1 MRRKFD
7 PSKKEFLDSKERLQT
22 FPPDKILSRLPLA
35 PGQYV
40 ADIGCGT
47 GYFSLPLAD
56 LLTKGKVYA
65 LDISE
70 DMLAKLRSKLEES
83 PHKNIVLM
91 KSGEDEI
98 PLKAGSLDGV
108 LMVCVL
114 HEAAEDRGAFLSKV
128 FNLLKPGGWLA
139 VVEWFK
145 KEMPVGPPLKE
156 RIDLNEALAL
166 APEKGVKL
174 VKHETLSEKHY
185 FILWQKVQEG
195 K

>member
-7 PSKKEFLDSKERLQT
+7 PSKKDFLDSAERLQT
-22 FPPDKILSRLPLA
+22 FPPDKILSRLPLS
-35 PGQYV
+35 PEQHV

-56 LLTKGKVYA
+56 RLTKGKVYA

-70 DMLAKLRSKLEES
+70 DMLSRLRSKLEKS
-83 PHKNIVLM
+83 PHGNIVLI

-98 PLKAGSLDGV
+98 PLKTGSLDGV
-108 LMVCVL
+108 LLTCVL
-114 HEAAEDRGAFLSKV
+114 HEAAEDRSAFLGKV

-156 RIDLNEALAL
+156 RIDLNEAIAL
-166 APEKGVKL
+166 APQKGVKM
-174 VKHETLSEKHY
+174 VKHEALSEKHY
-185 FILWQKVQEG
+185 FILWQKAKES